1 MFRFLSME
9 ALETDLRMFPLNLFS
24 HTHKSFGALIMRA
37 LRRIVIYLLS
47 FSSRVRLDPES
58 DGSSEGI
65 VPIILLEY
73 SVTNENSCSRNKEIS
88 CPEFCCVISITLKQ
102 F

>member
-1 MFRFLSME
+1 MCQIPTIRQ
-9 ALETDLRMFPLNLFS
+9 
-24 HTHKSFGALIMRA
+24 
-37 LRRIVIYLLS
+37 RRKKAPFMIGFKIIVVDSEPFEL
-47 FSSRVRLDPES
+47 SRVRLDPES